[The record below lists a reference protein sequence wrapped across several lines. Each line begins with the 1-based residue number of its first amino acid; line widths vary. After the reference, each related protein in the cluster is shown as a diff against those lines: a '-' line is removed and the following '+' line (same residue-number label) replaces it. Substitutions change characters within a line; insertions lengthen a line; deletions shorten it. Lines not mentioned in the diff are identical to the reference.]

1 VPDYGIASRQNA
13 QVRVEN
19 NYFDTVETPIRADTS
34 LSDVAGFVNQV
45 STNIFVNCGP
55 NSITTPPGNFVPPY
69 AYPLDA
75 ASAVPARV
83 QQGAGVGKVT
93 F

>member
-1 VPDYGIASRQNA
+1 MERNFFDGVPL
-13 QVRVEN
+13 
-19 NYFDTVETPIRADTS
+19 PIRADTS

-45 STNIFVNCGP
+45 DTNRFVNCGP

-69 AYPLDA
+69 TFALDA
-75 ASAVPARV
+75 VDDVPGIV
-83 QQGAGVGKVT
+83 VQGAGVGRVT